1 MINNTSLTPEEQR
14 IIFNKGTE
22 YPFTGKYN
30 DFFEKGTYLC
40 KQCGVALF
48 RSDDKF
54 ASHCGWPSFDDEIPN
69 AIQRQ
74 TDANGVRTEILCS
87 NCGAHLGH
95 VFLGEQLT
103 PKNVRHCVNSLS
115 LDFVPFENVSKTQKA
130 IFAAGCFWG
139 VEYYF
144 KTAPGVL
151 RTRVGYTGGTTVNPT
166 YQEVCTNTTGHAEAI
181 EVIFDPEKTNFEEL
195 CKLFFEIHDPT
206 QLNRQGP
213 DVGEQYRSAVFYL
226 NQEQKQTT
234 EKLINILKEKGLN
247 VVTQVVPATPF
258 YEAEEKHQDY
268 YSKTGSK
275 PYCHFRIKK
284 F

>member
-1 MINNTSLTPEEQR
+1 
-14 IIFNKGTE
+14 
-22 YPFTGKYN
+22 
-30 DFFEKGTYLC
+30 
-40 KQCGVALF
+40 LF

-74 TDANGVRTEILCS
+74 TDADGVRTEILCS

-166 YQEVCTNTTGHAEAI
+166 YQEVCTNTT
-181 EVIFDPEKTNFEEL
+181 DTP
-195 CKLFFEIHDPT
+195 
-206 QLNRQGP
+206 
-213 DVGEQYRSAVFYL
+213 
-226 NQEQKQTT
+226 KQ
-234 EKLINILKEKGLN
+234 
-247 VVTQVVPATPF
+247 
-258 YEAEEKHQDY
+258 
-268 YSKTGSK
+268 SK
-275 PYCHFRIKK
+275 
-284 F
+284 